1 MGMVTPASYGPSR
14 PWPGPDPPYTRVQH
28 SEATDWVA
36 WVLFGGILLVLF
48 GAVHLGSG
56 LVALWRPE
64 ILHGSRADMLLP
76 IGLTALAWTQ
86 VVLGAVALVVGV
98 GLMRGPRWARVGAV
112 VLGGLSMLVDFAFIG
127 VYPVW
132 SVTAMI
138 LATVVIYA
146 VVVHGGEVA
155 SAYADR

>member
-14 PWPGPDPPYTRVQH
+14 PWPGPDPPYAGVQH

-36 WVLFGGILLVLF
+36 WVLFGGILLVLL
-48 GAVHLGSG
+48 GSIHLGAG

-64 ILHGSRADMLLP
+64 ILHGSRANMLVP

-86 VVLGAVALVVGV
+86 VVLGAVAVVFGV
-98 GLMRGPRWARVGAV
+98 GLMRGLTWARIGAV
-112 VLGGLSMLVDFAFIG
+112 VLASLSALVDFAFIG

-132 SVTAMI
+132 SVTALI
-138 LATVVIYA
+138 LTGLMIYA
-146 VVVHGGEVA
+146 VVAHGGEVA
-155 SAYADR
+155 AAYADK